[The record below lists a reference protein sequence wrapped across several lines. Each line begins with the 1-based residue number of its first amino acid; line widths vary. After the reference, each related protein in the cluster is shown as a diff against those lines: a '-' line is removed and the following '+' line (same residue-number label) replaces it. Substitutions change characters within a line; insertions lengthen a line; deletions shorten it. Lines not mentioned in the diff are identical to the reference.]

1 MATMIT
7 TLKLALRPSLYIRSR
22 LFSTNTGFC
31 RTSDIMGRKRVR
43 VACLSFFR
51 APAACFRI
59 WSPPVRSKPTANSIN
74 AAQKTEFLGNGREDD
89 FSTDTDHSAKA
100 GEVIGNKI
108 MIVVDSSL
116 EAKGALEW
124 ALSHTVQSQDT
135 VILVHVSNLSKQGSN
150 GKGNLK
156 AYELLY
162 SQKDLCETRRPG
174 VQVEIALLEGRE
186 KAGPMIVEEAKR
198 QRVSLLVV
206 GQRKQPSNRLWCLI
220 RKRLA
225 GKRNRDGVVEHCIQN
240 ASCMTIAVRRKSKKL
255 GGYLITTKR
264 HKNFWLLA

>member
-1 MATMIT
+1 MVSTFAEETHNEETRIMCPTFEETSSKVKKTMATMIT

-135 VILVHVSNLSKQGSN
+135 VILVHVSNLSKQG
-150 GKGNLK
+150 
-156 AYELLY
+156 
-162 SQKDLCETRRPG
+162 ETTNFVAFVICR
-174 VQVEIALLEGRE
+174 IHL
-186 KAGPMIVEEAKR
+186 R
-198 QRVSLLVV
+198 QRSLRCSQAYCCRV
-206 GQRKQPSNRLWCLI
+206 
-220 RKRLA
+220 
-225 GKRNRDGVVEHCIQN
+225 
-240 ASCMTIAVRRKSKKL
+240 
-255 GGYLITTKR
+255 
-264 HKNFWLLA
+264 